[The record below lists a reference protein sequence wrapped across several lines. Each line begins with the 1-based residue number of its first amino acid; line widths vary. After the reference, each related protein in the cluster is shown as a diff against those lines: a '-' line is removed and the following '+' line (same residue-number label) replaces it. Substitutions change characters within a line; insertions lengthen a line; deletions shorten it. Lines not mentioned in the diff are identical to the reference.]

1 MESKL
6 RFPRS
11 KKKPFMIYELKRSS
25 GTAEARKQGKKHQY
39 YRAHKLFGVGS
50 VNSFGYI
57 TKTSSHTIKN
67 QTVAL

>member
-1 MESKL
+1 
-6 RFPRS
+6 
-11 KKKPFMIYELKRSS
+11 MIYELKRSS
-25 GTAEARKQGKKHQY
+25 GTAEGRKQGKKHQY